1 MDVRRIGVVGAGQMG
16 AGIAQVAAQAGYD
29 VAMRDIEQRLLDR
42 GMAGITAS
50 LGKAVEKGK
59 LGAAE
64 RDAAL
69 GRIRTT
75 LVLEDLAESDVV
87 IEAVVEDRALKAAVF
102 AELDRLC
109 PDPSIFASNTS
120 SISITELAASTGRP
134 GRFVGMHF
142 FNPVPLMRLVELIRG
157 LGTSDATVA
166 TARDLATSMGKT
178 PVEVRDLPGFVSNR
192 ILMPFVNEAFFALGE
207 GAARAEDID
216 AVAKIGFNH
225 PMGPLELADLI
236 GLDTCLAILEVL
248 HADFGDPKYRPAP
261 RLRELVRAGRLG
273 RKAGRGVYAYPR

>member
-16 AGIAQVAAQAGYD
+16 AGIAQVAAQAGYE
-29 VAMRDIEQRLLDR
+29 VVMRDIEQRFLDR
-42 GMAGITAS
+42 GMAAIAGS

-59 LGAAE
+59 MGEAE
-64 RDAAL
+64 RDDAIR
-69 GRIRTT
+69 RIRTT
-75 LVLEDLAESDVV
+75 LVLEDLADADVV
-87 IEAVVEDRALKAAVF
+87 IEAVVEDRVLKRAVF
-102 AELDRLC
+102 TELDGLC
-109 PDPSIFASNTS
+109 PELSIFASNTS

-134 GRFVGMHF
+134 DRFVGMHF
-142 FNPVPLMRLVELIRG
+142 FNPVPLMKLVELIGG
-157 LGTSDATVA
+157 LATSDGTLATV
-166 TARDLATSMGKT
+166 RDLAISMDKT

-207 GAARAEDID
+207 GAASAEDID

-261 RLRELVRAGRLG
+261 LLRELARAGRLG